1 MKIPNKLQKF
11 DHLTLVI
18 VGDFDKASLYLADD
32 DKIEEIKKLKAPIK
46 KVLTKTGLVKG
57 GGERF
62 YGPSSDVDEGGGRLE
77 LAKNICSEI
86 KSLGSKIKFINLVIP
101 AEMARRIKNEMP
113 KATQTKITKVIEKDL
128 SKKKLVDVIQRLE
141 KLT

>member
-11 DHLTLVI
+11 DHPTLVI
-18 VGDFDKASLYLADD
+18 VGDFDKASLYLAND

-46 KVLTKTGLVKG
+46 KVLTKTGRVKG

-62 YGPSSDVDEGGGRLE
+62 YGPSSDVDEGGSRLE
-77 LAKNICSEI
+77 LAKNIYSEI
-86 KSLGSKIKFINLVIP
+86 KKLGSGIKFINLVIP
-101 AEMARRIKNEMP
+101 TEMVRRIKGEMP

-128 SKKKLVDVIQRLE
+128 SKKKLIDVVKRLE
-141 KLT
+141 QI